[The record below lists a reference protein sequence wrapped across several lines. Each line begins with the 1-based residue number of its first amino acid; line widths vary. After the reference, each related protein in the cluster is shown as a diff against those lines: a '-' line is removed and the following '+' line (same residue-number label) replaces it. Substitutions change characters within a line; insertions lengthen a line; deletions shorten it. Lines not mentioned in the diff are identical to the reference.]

1 MTTLWIENSDLSSS
15 EIRAAC
21 ALAEAAILSAGFTLE
36 EAYQASLAECDGR
49 EYSPAALEAWQEADR
64 IALANVASETAILSI
79 A

>member
-1 MTTLWIENSDLSSS
+1 MTILWIENSGLSSS

-21 ALAEAAILSAGFTLE
+21 APAEVAILSAGVTVE

-49 EYSPAALEAWQEADR
+49 EYSHAALEAWQEADR
-64 IALANVASETAILSI
+64 IALAGVASETAILSI